1 LALHKLEQVLILSR
15 TKSAPPILV
24 FVVQREHINLV
35 SLIDSIPLRMSMCTR
50 QIAST
55 AKVATKRQSALA
67 SIATSAPVS
76 RMRTR
81 SYSPRTVS
89 ARPTVRSQS
98 LAPLP
103 RFASTLNDTPVADA
117 SSVPVISA
125 ENTYDVVIIGAGNA
139 GLALAASLCESII

>member
-1 LALHKLEQVLILSR
+1 MNPIDIVL
-15 TKSAPPILV
+15 PIM
-24 FVVQREHINLV
+24 
-35 SLIDSIPLRMSMCTR
+35 SLCTR

-55 AKVATKRQSALA
+55 AKVASKRVPALA
-67 SIATSAPVS
+67 SIAPSAPVS

-81 SYSPRTVS
+81 SYSPRTS
-89 ARPTVRSQS
+89 SPRPTVRSQA

-103 RFASTLNDTPVADA
+103 RFASTLNTTPVADA

-139 GLALAASLCESII
+139 GLALAAALRQSTVFYTPNSSPNLNLFFSLCSVQGAFAEQPQSLAR